1 MQPVLA
7 IGTLCCICG
16 LDGWF
21 AEPSMSLIDR
31 SIETNNLMECE

>member
-1 MQPVLA
+1 VLA
-7 IGTLCCICG
+7 IGTVCDICR

-31 SIETNNLMECE
+31 PIETNNLMECE